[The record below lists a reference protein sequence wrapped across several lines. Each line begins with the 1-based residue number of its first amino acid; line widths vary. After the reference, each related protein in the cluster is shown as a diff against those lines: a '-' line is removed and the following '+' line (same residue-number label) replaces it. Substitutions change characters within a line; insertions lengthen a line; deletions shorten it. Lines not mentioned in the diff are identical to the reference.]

1 MSRIGKKSVV
11 IPAGVKAGVNGDV
24 IKVEGPKGSLIQPLP
39 KELKVEISN
48 NEINVMRNTEDQKI
62 VMIHGLGR
70 SMIANMIKG
79 VTEGFHKN
87 LEIVGVGYR
96 AELQGNILN
105 LSLGYSHPVRYT
117 LPKGITA
124 TVDKQDKQTN
134 ITLKGIDKQL
144 LGQAAAD
151 IRAFRLPDPY
161 KGKGIKYAEE
171 TVRRKAG
178 KAGKAAGG
186 GGKAA

>member
-1 MSRIGKKSVV
+1 MSRIGKKNIA
-11 IPAGVKAGVNGDV
+11 IPTGVKAGVNGDV

-105 LSLGYSHPVRYT
+105 LSL
-117 LPKGITA
+117 
-124 TVDKQDKQTN
+124 DKQTN

-178 KAGKAAGG
+178 KAGKATGG

>member
-1 MSRIGKKSVV
+1 MSRIGKKSIA

-24 IKVEGPKGSLIQPLP
+24 IKVEGPKGSLMQPLP

-48 NEINVMRNTEDQKI
+48 NEINVMRNTEDQKT

-87 LEIVGVGYR
+87 LEIIGVGYR
-96 AELQGNILN
+96 AEVQGNILN

-124 TVDKQDKQTN
+124 TVDKQTN
-134 ITLKGIDKQL
+134 IALKGIDKQL

-151 IRAFRLPDPY
+151 IRTFRLPDPY
-161 KGKGIKYAEE
+161 KGKGIKYAGEII
-171 TVRRKAG
+171 RRKAG
-178 KAGKAAGG
+178 KAGKATGG